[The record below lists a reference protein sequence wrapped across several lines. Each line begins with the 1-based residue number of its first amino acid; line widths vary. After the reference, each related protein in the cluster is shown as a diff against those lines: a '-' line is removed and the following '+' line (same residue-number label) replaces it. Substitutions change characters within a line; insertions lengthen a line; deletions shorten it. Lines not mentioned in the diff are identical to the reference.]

1 MNKKIHLVTCFF
13 SMFITGISTVSA
25 EKVAIQAN
33 TVFIVDNSVAG
44 SQIIVKNLTDGTK
57 NACLSDRGLNLLG
70 LTTDLTATDIVVK
83 DATAVITTFNASATT
98 TDVKLVDVAG
108 CLTNAPIPVK
118 ECITT
123 VSNGVLTIPCVQYN
137 GQMLSVVLEQ
147 RGNSMNWE
155 LKSSPILNDTFK
167 NYKLEDDSEEDD
179 QDHGKSGKRSN

>member
-1 MNKKIHLVTCFF
+1 MNYKISLIVCFV
-13 SMFITGISTVSA
+13 SMFTIGVSAVSA
-25 EKVAIQAN
+25 ENVAIQGN

-44 SQIIVKNLTDGTK
+44 SQIIVKNLTDNTK
-57 NACLSDRGLNLLG
+57 NACLADAGLNLLG
-70 LTTDLTATDIVVK
+70 LTADLTATDIVVK
-83 DATAVITTFNASATT
+83 DATAVITTYSTSTST

-137 GQMLSVVLEQ
+137 GQILSVILEQ

-167 NYKLEDDSEEDD
+167 NYDLEDDSEEDSHD
-179 QDHGKSGKRSN
+179 RKKSGINKN